1 MKEKEVNAIINNICD
16 KVGIGIDSMKDFV
29 PIFAKYKIIN
39 SAFWFVVLLAV
50 SMFFVFLARKMLELY
65 RKADTWNREEYGFGV
80 AWAGLVSLSFVVV
93 SLGYLVNAVEWAIV
107 PNAMIVQYIL
117 RMMNK

>member
-29 PIFAKYKIIN
+29 PMFAKYKIIN

-65 RKADTWNREEYGFGV
+65 RTGDQWNKEEYGFGV
-80 AWAGLVSLSFVVV
+80 AGAGLVSLIFGGV
-93 SLGYLVNAVEWAIV
+93 SLGYLVQAVEWALV
-107 PNAMIVQYIL
+107 PEAMVVQYIL
-117 RMMNK
+117 SMMNK

>member
-1 MKEKEVNAIINNICD
+1 MKEKEVNTIINNICD

-29 PIFAKYKIIN
+29 PIFAKYKIIH

-65 RKADTWNREEYGFGV
+65 RKADEWNKEEYGFGAAV
-80 AWAGLVSLSFVVV
+80 AGLVSLIFGVI
-93 SLGYLVNAVEWAIV
+93 SLGYLIDTVEWALV
-107 PNAMIVQYIL
+107 PEAMIVQYIL
-117 RMMNK
+117 NMMNK

>member
-1 MKEKEVNAIINNICD
+1 MKEKEVNAVINNICD
-16 KVGIGIDSMKDFV
+16 KVGIGVDSMKDFV

-65 RKADTWNREEYGFGV
+65 RKGNEWNKEEYGFGV
-80 AWAGLVSLSFVVV
+80 AGAGLMSLIFGCV

-107 PNAMIVQYIL
+107 PNAMVVQYIL
-117 RMMNK
+117 SMMNK